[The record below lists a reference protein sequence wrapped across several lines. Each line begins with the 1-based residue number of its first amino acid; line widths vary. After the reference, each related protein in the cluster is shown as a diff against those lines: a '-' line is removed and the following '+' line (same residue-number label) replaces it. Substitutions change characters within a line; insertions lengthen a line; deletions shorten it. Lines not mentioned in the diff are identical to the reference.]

1 MNVYIENESKK
12 QFDIDNWQDLV
23 RNAVLTVAAD
33 KSLPDLLDVNILLVD
48 EEEMRKINY
57 ENRGIDSPTDVL
69 SFPYFEYDEPG
80 IFMGTIYENEENI
93 LGDMIICS
101 DRIVSQAEEYGHS
114 QERELIF
121 LVVHSMLHLVGYDH
135 IEESD
140 GELMRAQEDRI
151 MDILQITR

>member
-80 IFMGTIYENEENI
+80 IFTGTIYENEENI

-101 DRIVSQAEEYGHS
+101 DKIVSQAEEYGHS

-151 MDILQITR
+151 MDILKITR